1 MNVGLYFGTFNP
13 IHVGHLIIANH
24 MAEHTNLDEVWL
36 VVSPQNPFKQKK
48 TLLEDYHRYQL
59 VQIATEDFPNLNPSK
74 IEFNLPKPSYTVN
87 TLAHLSEAYP
97 QHNFNLI
104 MGEDNLNSFHKWK
117 NYEFILENYHLYVYP
132 RLSNTLKNEA
142 LSDYS
147 HIHFVEAPVIE
158 ISATQIRQGIAQ
170 NKEVRPL
177 LPCKVWQYID
187 EMNFY
192 KQNK

>member
-36 VVSPQNPFKQKK
+36 VVTPQNPFKKKK

-74 IEFNLPKPSYTVN
+74 IEFKLPKPSYTVN
-87 TLAHLSEAYP
+87 TLAYLSEAYP

-132 RLSNTLKNEA
+132 RLSNTSKNET
-142 LSDYS
+142 LSEHS

-158 ISATQIRQGIAQ
+158 ISATQIRQGISL

-192 KQNK
+192 KHNK